1 MHKKYNLKNYEI
13 WHFAPQLAVTGLW
26 SIHLSHCLTGGRP
39 ALQVFVYSGAS
50 LKQSGSTWAP
60 PSSSSDSPKTVKNSS
75 KEIVLISYVIKI
87 NMIYDRIILNR
98 FLVVRQLITNQF
110 LEQVVLQERLKWKH
124 SLMSSKLWS
133 FVSLLVVLWWRI
145 LVQWSARDWY
155 NPPLI
160 SLFSARHGESRGPQT
175 YET

>member
-1 MHKKYNLKNYEI
+1 MHKKYNFKNYEI

-50 LKQSGSTWAP
+50 LEQSGSTWAP
-60 PSSSSDSPKTVKNSS
+60 PSSSSDSPKTVQNSS
-75 KEIVLISYVIKI
+75 KEIVL
-87 NMIYDRIILNR
+87 IYDRIILNR

-110 LEQVVLQERLKWKH
+110 LEQVVLQEHLKWKH

-133 FVSLLVVLWWRI
+133 FVGLLVVLWWRI
-145 LVQWSARDWY
+145 LVQWSVRDWY